1 MKEEQIKEV
10 MRLAELWATYAWKA
24 CSHGADETEKSK
36 AGRAALE
43 AYLRTIEPA
52 QSVNAELLDALK
64 DISKRL
70 SDHPAYQEL
79 TDDEENDIGGDTAEF
94 SYLVRIANSAI
105 ARAETINRQAIETA
119 MDDLVAIGQEIDFSG
134 GESINEISNLPDVS
148 PINEGNSPCSG
159 RAEGDR
165 HRPDMIDLK
174 QLAEN
179 LRRYNAWRRGAEGV
193 EMPSPKDLG
202 VWIDSAIAVLEAH
215 AENND
220 LARRVER
227 LAAERDALAAELKAL
242 EPKCPSYMPDWPN
255 HGAAIADPVFHQIRG
270 IMGTQNWGQED
281 ALRKAVL
288 HALRAIQRSVEAS
301 NQPTEAG
308 YEND

>member
-1 MKEEQIKEV
+1 M
-10 MRLAELWATYAWKA
+10 
-24 CSHGADETEKSK
+24 S
-36 AGRAALE
+36 
-43 AYLRTIEPA
+43 
-52 QSVNAELLDALK
+52 
-64 DISKRL
+64 DI
-70 SDHPAYQEL
+70 
-79 TDDEENDIGGDTAEF
+79 
-94 SYLVRIANSAI
+94 
-105 ARAETINRQAIETA
+105 
-119 MDDLVAIGQEIDFSG
+119 
-134 GESINEISNLPDVS
+134 
-148 PINEGNSPCSG
+148 
-159 RAEGDR
+159 
-165 HRPDMIDLK
+165 K

-179 LRRYNAWRRGAEGV
+179 LRRYNDWRRNNDEDLTL
-193 EMPSPKDLG
+193 EMPNPKDLG
-202 VWIDSAIAVLEAH
+202 IWIDSAIAVLEAH